1 MLKRS
6 RKQYIVDLINNNI
19 LRERCNKDFMQNL
32 PQLWSD
38 DDITKAVLTKK
49 YFNKKTKLLNADGK
63 RKLNE
68 LIDNDKAF
76 FGKLIEYKRANIS
89 NQDEI

>member
-1 MLKRS
+1 M
-6 RKQYIVDLINNNI
+6 NNII
-19 LRERCNKDFMQNL
+19 LRERCNKDFMKNL

-38 DDITKAVLTKK
+38 DDINKAVLTKK
-49 YFNKKTKLLNADGK
+49 FFNKTTKLLNADGK

-68 LIDNDKAF
+68 LIDNDKDF

-89 NQDEI
+89 NPDEI